1 MTIDEKRLVELCQQA
16 AKEKNSKKRLALT
29 KQIDRLLAAACEA
42 WARTR
47 AVTSEFLVVAQS
59 LNNQFVQTGNCV
71 GKCRSLFERSSVVS
85 AELINSGADSCVRH
99 VNPFGQRS
107 VIGFNKCR

>member
-42 WARTR
+42 RARTR
-47 AVTSEFLVVAQS
+47 AVTQV
-59 LNNQFVQTGNCV
+59 
-71 GKCRSLFERSSVVS
+71 SS
-85 AELINSGADSCVRH
+85 
-99 VNPFGQRS
+99 
-107 VIGFNKCR
+107 